1 MKCLDTDLLVAILR
15 GDDEAEEKIRQLDE
29 EGRNA
34 TTSINAFEIFYGAY
48 KSKRREKNVEGS
60 KRLLSRMDILSIDG
74 GAAEKAGSIFAKI
87 ELEGLPVEFRD
98 VLIAAS
104 SIENHLTLVTR
115 NKKHYQRISD
125 LSIETW

>member
-1 MKCLDTDLLVAILR
+1 VKCLDTDLLVAILR
-15 GDDEAEEKIRQLDE
+15 GDDEAKEKIRQLDE

-48 KSKRREKNVEGS
+48 KSKKREKNVEGS

>member
-15 GDDEAEEKIRQLDE
+15 GDVEAGEKMRQLDE

-34 TTSINAFEIFYGAY
+34 TTSINAFEVFYGAY
-48 KSKRREKNVEGS
+48 KSKRRETNVEGS
-60 KRLLSRMDILSIDG
+60 KRLLSRMDILSLDG
-74 GAAEKAGSIFAKI
+74 GAAEKAGNLFADL
-87 ELEGLPVEFRD
+87 ELEGLSVEFRD

-104 SIENHLTLVTR
+104 SIESHLTLVTR
-115 NKKHYQRISD
+115 NKKHYERISG